1 MGTVIASIWVL
12 GFGFRNIEC
21 AAMYQALDAARISS
35 TAVEISRRIGNQFPG
50 SGLSAVSA
58 TLCGLADA
66 STDRAARLARADWRI
81 RVPVGIAVTTMVAI
95 AGFVL
100 LRIRVNAG
108 AGSWAELAQ
117 GLEASV
123 SNVVFFGIAIFF
135 LLSLETRAKR
145 RLALNGLNELRS
157 IAHVIDMHQLTKDPP
172 TTRRRDSPPDAPMPQ
187 VEMAQYLDC
196 CSELLA
202 VTSKLAALHIQA
214 FSDPVVADS
223 VNGIQALTLGLSGK
237 IWQKIMILDLVGS
250 ELRQ

>member
-1 MGTVIASIWVL
+1 
-12 GFGFRNIEC
+12 
-21 AAMYQALDAARISS
+21 MYQALDPARISS
-35 TAVEISRRIGNQFPG
+35 TAVEIGRRIGEQFPG
-50 SGLSAVSA
+50 SGLSAVST

-66 STDRAARLARADWRI
+66 STDRVARLSRPHWWIRA
-81 RVPVGIAVTTMVAI
+81 PVGVMVIGMVAI
-95 AGFVL
+95 VVFAL
-100 LRIRVNAG
+100 LRIRMTAG
-108 AGSWAELAQ
+108 AGSWAEIAQ

-123 SNVVFFGIAIFF
+123 SNVVFFGVAIFF
-135 LLSLETRAKR
+135 LLSLESRAKR
-145 RLALNGLNELRS
+145 RLALRGLNELRS

-172 TTRRRDSPPDAPMPQ
+172 ASRPPGAMSEVTMSR
-187 VEMAQYLDC
+187 VEMAQYLDY

-250 ELRQ
+250 ELRR

>member
-1 MGTVIASIWVL
+1 MMPTVEW
-12 GFGFRNIEC
+12 
-21 AAMYQALDAARISS
+21 AAMYHALDPARISS
-35 TAVEISRRIGNQFPG
+35 TAVEISRRISEQFPG
-50 SGLSAVSA
+50 SGLSAVST

-81 RVPVGIAVTTMVAI
+81 RVPVGIAVATMVAV
-95 AGFVL
+95 AVFAL
-100 LRIRVNAG
+100 LRIRVDAG

-123 SNVVFFGIAIFF
+123 SNVVFFGVAIFF

-145 RLALNGLNELRS
+145 RIALGGLNELRS

-172 TTRRRDSPPDAPMPQ
+172 SSRRSEAAGKPIMSQ
-187 VEMAQYLDC
+187 VDIAQYLDY

-214 FSDPVVADS
+214 FNDPVVIDA

-250 ELRQ
+250 KLRQ

>member
-1 MGTVIASIWVL
+1 M
-12 GFGFRNIEC
+12 C
-21 AAMYQALDAARISS
+21 AMYHALDAAQISS
-35 TAVEISRRIGNQFPG
+35 TAGEISRRISEQFPG
-50 SGLSAVSA
+50 SGLSAVST
-58 TLCGLADA
+58 TLCGLATA
-66 STDRAARLARADWRI
+66 STERAARLSRPQWQI
-81 RVPVGIAVTTMVAI
+81 RVLVSTVVTVLVAI
-95 AGFVL
+95 AVFAL
-100 LRIRVNAG
+100 LRIRVTAG

-123 SNVVFFGIAIFF
+123 SNVVFFGVAIVFI
-135 LLSLETRAKR
+135 LSLETRAKR
-145 RLALNGLNELRS
+145 RIALRGLNELRS

-172 TTRRRDSPPDAPMPQ
+172 TARRLDSTQESIMSRI
-187 VEMAQYLDC
+187 EMAQYLDH

-214 FSDPVVADS
+214 FNDPVVIDA

>member
-1 MGTVIASIWVL
+1 
-12 GFGFRNIEC
+12 
-21 AAMYQALDAARISS
+21 MYHALDPARISS
-35 TAVEISRRIGNQFPG
+35 TAVEISRRISEQFPG
-50 SGLSAVSA
+50 SGLSAVST
-58 TLCGLADA
+58 TLCGLATA
-66 STDRAARLARADWRI
+66 STKRAARLSRPQWQI
-81 RVPVGIAVTTMVAI
+81 RLLVSILVTALVAI
-95 AGFVL
+95 AVFAL
-100 LRIRVNAG
+100 LRIRVNGG

-123 SNVVFFGIAIFF
+123 SNVVFFGVAIVF

-145 RLALNGLNELRS
+145 RIALRGLNELRG
-157 IAHVIDMHQLTKDPP
+157 IAHVIDMHQLAKDPP
-172 TTRRRDSPPDAPMPQ
+172 SSRRPDAAGESIMSQ
-187 VEMAQYLDC
+187 VETAQYLDY

-214 FSDPVVADS
+214 FSDPVVIDA

>member
-1 MGTVIASIWVL
+1 
-12 GFGFRNIEC
+12 
-21 AAMYQALDAARISS
+21 MYHALDPARIVA
-35 TAVEISRRIGNQFPG
+35 TATEISRRIGEQFPG
-50 SGLSAVSA
+50 SGLSAVST

-66 STDRAARLARADWRI
+66 STDRAARLARPDWRI

-95 AGFVL
+95 AVFVL
-100 LRIRVNAG
+100 LRLRVNAG

-123 SNVVFFGIAIFF
+123 SNVVFFGVAIFF

-145 RLALNGLNELRS
+145 RVALRGLNELRS

-172 TTRRRDSPPDAPMPQ
+172 ASRRPDLTHESIMSR
-187 VEMAQYLDC
+187 VEMAQYLDY

-202 VTSKLAALHIQA
+202 VTSKLAALHIQD
-214 FSDPVVADS
+214 FSDPVVAES

-237 IWQKIMILDLVGS
+237 IWQKIMILDLVAL
-250 ELRQ
+250 ERRQ

>member
-1 MGTVIASIWVL
+1 MG
-12 GFGFRNIEC
+12 RD
-21 AAMYQALDAARISS
+21 MYHALDAARISS
-35 TAVEISRRIGNQFPG
+35 TAAEISRRISDQFPG
-50 SGLSAVSA
+50 SGLSAVST

-66 STDRAARLARADWRI
+66 STERAARLARADWRI

-95 AGFVL
+95 AVFVL

-145 RLALNGLNELRS
+145 RLALSGLSELRS

-172 TTRRRDSPPDAPMPQ
+172 TTRRPDSTQESIMSR
-187 VEMAQYLDC
+187 VEMAQYLDH

-214 FSDPVVADS
+214 FSDPVVAES

-237 IWQKIMILDLVGS
+237 IWQKIMILDLVAS
-250 ELRQ
+250 EHRQ

>member
-1 MGTVIASIWVL
+1 
-12 GFGFRNIEC
+12 
-21 AAMYQALDAARISS
+21 MYQSLDPAQISS
-35 TAVEISRRIGNQFPG
+35 TAEEIRRRIVEQFPG
-50 SGLSAVSA
+50 SGLSAVST
-58 TLCGLADA
+58 TLCGAA
-66 STDRAARLARADWRI
+66 TAATERAGRLSRPHWRI
-81 RVPVGIAVTTMVAI
+81 RALVSILVTALVAI
-95 AGFVL
+95 AVFAL

-135 LLSLETRAKR
+135 LLSLESRAKR
-145 RLALNGLNELRS
+145 RIALLGLNELRS
-157 IAHVIDMHQLTKDPP
+157 IAHVIDMHQLAKDPP
-172 TTRRRDSPPDAPMPQ
+172 SSRRLDSTHEPIMSRI
-187 VEMAQYLDC
+187 EMAQYLDY

-223 VNGIQALTLGLSGK
+223 VNGIQALTLGLSSK

-250 ELRQ
+250 ELRH